1 MKYRPFHGI
10 RFRGIIRTDSMRG
23 KYLSYLWITSYKNS
37 FYVGYGTIRAVK
49 EIYDREKLNNEGSF
63 CYENKSNK

>member
-10 RFRGIIRTDSMRG
+10 RFHVIMSLAPKSRG
-23 KYLSYLWITSYKNS
+23 KYLSYQWIISYKNS
-37 FYVGYGTIRAVK
+37 FYVGYGTIRLV
-49 EIYDREKLNNEGSF
+49 ENMRSEKLNNEGSF